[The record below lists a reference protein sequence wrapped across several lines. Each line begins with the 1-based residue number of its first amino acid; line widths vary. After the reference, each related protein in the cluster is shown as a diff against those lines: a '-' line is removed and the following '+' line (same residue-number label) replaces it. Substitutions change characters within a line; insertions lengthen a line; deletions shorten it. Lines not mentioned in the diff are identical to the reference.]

1 MTANSKR
8 KRTGN
13 LISARFYGKMPMSK
27 GNGTQE
33 AAQWTQLSAYVTE
46 QLWAGRSTHQVVR
59 ELQDRG
65 LDYATAVSFVEAIEE
80 RLRQGGAL

>member
-1 MTANSKR
+1 
-8 KRTGN
+8 
-13 LISARFYGKMPMSK
+13 MSK

-46 QLWAGRSTHQVVR
+46 QLWAGQSAPQIVR
-59 ELQDRG
+59 ELQEGG
-65 LDYATAVSFVEAIEE
+65 LDHATALAFVEAIQD